1 MKTRCYSINPNI
13 SWKLLKDKVVAVNVD
28 NGNYYTFNFTSSL
41 IWQSVDQGKS
51 VAEVEQLLAEQ
62 FPEVT
67 SQVIEEDVNEIIDFW
82 MTEKLITEHS
92 EPDLKN

>member
-1 MKTRCYSINPNI
+1 MKTRGYSINPNI
-13 SWKLLKDKVVAVNVD
+13 SWKLLKDKVVVVNID

-82 MTEKLITEHS
+82 MTEKLITENS
-92 EPDLKN
+92 